1 METCN
6 QQLYAKYHPML
17 YFELCI
23 LKKKVRHSYDIFLIT
38 VRVFDRWTCNQT
50 CFNAARALKPL
61 NNGEAKPINCVEVPV
76 GSKVPD
82 CDFCTPLDFTAAGKT
97 GHGT

>member
-1 METCN
+1 M
-6 QQLYAKYHPML
+6 Q

-23 LKKKVRHSYDIFLIT
+23 LKKKVRHNYDNINFWIT

-50 CFNAARALKPL
+50 CFNAARALRPL
-61 NNGEAKPINCVEVPV
+61 NNGEAKPISCVEVPV

-97 GHGT
+97 VHGT

>member
-1 METCN
+1 MPVN
-6 QQLYAKYHPML
+6 MMIQMLFLYNNYP
-17 YFELCI
+17 
-23 LKKKVRHSYDIFLIT
+23 

-61 NNGEAKPINCVEVPV
+61 NNGEAKPVGCVEVPI

-82 CDFCTPLDFTAAGKT
+82 CDFCTPLDLTAAGKT
-97 GHGT
+97 VITHV